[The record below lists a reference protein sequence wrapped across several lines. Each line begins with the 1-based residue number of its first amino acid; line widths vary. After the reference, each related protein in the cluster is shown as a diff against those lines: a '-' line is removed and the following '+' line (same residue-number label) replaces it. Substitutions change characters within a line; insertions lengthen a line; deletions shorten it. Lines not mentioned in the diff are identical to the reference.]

1 MRGMAGLEACESSG
15 AGHLL
20 SFKGTDTIPSIVM
33 LENYYNADCEKELI
47 GTKISFDNQ
56 KSEVNNINGK
66 IYSIL
71 Y

>member
-47 GTKISFDNQ
+47 GTDVEID
-56 KSEVNNINGK
+56 EVDSIEFCKLLIFGK
-66 IYSIL
+66 VRD
-71 Y
+71 